1 MDIDRRSFLKAGLG
15 ATLALG
21 FPAGMMSS
29 VFAKSVAK
37 VREFHLSA
45 SRAKINLGVGPDFWA
60 WTFNGT
66 VPGPE
71 IRVREG
77 EIVRVVV
84 KNLLPEETTIHW
96 HGLPVPNPMDGVPD
110 ITQKGIQ
117 PGQSF
122 VYEFEARPSGTFL
135 YHSHVGYQLDQGLY
149 GALII
154 EPSDTTGSHD
164 REYTLMLE
172 DWVTKD
178 GGGVAD
184 TRRRPPGGMGMM
196 GRGMRGRG
204 MMGRRSFQPTS
215 AEPLL
220 EPYYNAYAVNGEL
233 FEILKPLEVTKGE
246 RVKLRLINPSSST
259 IYDIRLAGHSLTI
272 THADGNPVSPVQ
284 TDILRIGM
292 GERYDV
298 EFTADNPG
306 FWLLAARESGLGE
319 GMLRV
324 PIKYKGVEQKDP
336 VSPRFFRGVRFVSYF
351 DLMSARP
358 LKESTSGKVDR
369 FFQQELSGG
378 MHSPFWMINGQV
390 YPNARQ
396 LLIEKNELIRIG
408 YLNRSMMPHPMHLHG
423 HFFRVVNP
431 NIPRER
437 WINKDTVIVSPME
450 RLDIEFFADNP
461 GKWFH
466 HCHNLYHMVAG
477 MANVVNYV
485 T

>member
-1 MDIDRRSFLKAGLG
+1 MDMDRRSFLKAGLG

-21 FPAGMMSS
+21 LPAGMISS
-29 VFAKSVAK
+29 VFAKPVGK

-45 SRAKINLGVGPDFWA
+45 SRAKINLGAGPDFWA
-60 WTFNGT
+60 WTYNGT

-71 IRVREG
+71 IRVKEG
-77 EIVRVVV
+77 ETIRVVL

-96 HGLPVPNPMDGVPD
+96 HGLPVPNAMDGVPD
-110 ITQKGIQ
+110 VTQKGIQ
-117 PGQSF
+117 PGGSF
-122 VYEFEARPSGTFL
+122 VYEFEAKPSGTFL

-154 EPSDTTGSHD
+154 EPAAGPGSHD

-178 GGGVAD
+178 GGGVAE

-196 GRGMRGRG
+196 GRGM
-204 MMGRRSFQPTS
+204 MGRRSIQPSST
-215 AEPLL
+215 EPLL
-220 EPYYNAYAVNGEL
+220 EPYYDVYAVNGKLYDEQ
-233 FEILKPLEVTKGE
+233 KPLEVIKGE

-259 IYDIRLAGHSLTI
+259 IYDLRLAGHSLTI
-272 THADGNPVSPVQ
+272 THSDGNRVTPVQ

-298 EFTADNPG
+298 EFKADNPG
-306 FWLLAARESGLGE
+306 YWLLAAREAGFGE

-324 PIKYKGVEQKDP
+324 PIKYKGIQSKDP
-336 VSPRFFRGVRFVSYF
+336 VSPRFFRGVRFVSYY
-351 DLMSARP
+351 DMMSARP
-358 LKESTSGKVDR
+358 LREAVSGKADR
-369 FFQQELSGG
+369 FFEQALSGG
-378 MHSPFWMINGQV
+378 MHSPYWTINGQI
-390 YPNARQ
+390 YPRAQ
-396 LLIEKNELIRIG
+396 PLLVEKNERIRIG
-408 YLNRSMMPHPMHLHG
+408 YWNRSMMPHPMHLHG

-450 RLDIEFFADNP
+450 RLDIEFFTDNP

-466 HCHNLYHMVAG
+466 HCHNLYHMAAG

-485 T
+485 N